1 MADQPFLDQTETAR
15 QGTDDND
22 REEEDQENETPPQ
35 VFVRP
40 REEIQANDNDE
51 DSNNADDD
59 DNDDA
64 DLMNNE
70 ATEPVGL
77 PPSPR
82 DMIFNG
88 IHYVIKDPRYDQNGS
103 PNEITYNGV
112 KYVVKDHTEGP
123 QENDEFQRFAML
135 NNNAEDNEADDDE
148 VPFPQQQDLIQFPT
162 AQPPLDGFLTTLP
175 QPEGAQTSDD
185 NKKNNIADV
194 VRAILPE
201 VVKTVKEETT
211 HNNNNENK
219 RDFIP
224 TLPPQTTTTTSRPPM
239 TPSQSS
245 QVTSA
250 SAISLILN
258 GLKALGIGKQQN
270 QKGTKRED
278 TSQAIAITTTTT
290 TRPHTTPK
298 PPLPPPPHPRPTST
312 APPIHLSPPV
322 PYTVRLHYPPQLRI
336 LCFGDSLT
344 AGYNKHGKN
353 FYPYCSPLGNILR
366 YQSGL
371 NIYTEAKG
379 IVGEMAHKQMTH
391 RLPMVL
397 GNATMQYD
405 WIMILGGTNDILHV
419 KNFGDDDEFLNQ
431 LETIWQPRIT
441 KDIEKLHDI
450 AYKYG
455 AHTML
460 LTVPENSIEAWPEY
474 HPLLKMREKINEA
487 LRDFAYGSKGK
498 TVLCDLAKLVPRRSL
513 SPTMESILWDD
524 HLHMTPQGYTKMAQ
538 AVSDCLKPY
547 LPVRNG

>member
-1 MADQPFLDQTETAR
+1 M
-15 QGTDDND
+15 
-22 REEEDQENETPPQ
+22 
-35 VFVRP
+35 
-40 REEIQANDNDE
+40 QANDERDGQA
-51 DSNNADDD
+51 NNDDD
-59 DNDDA
+59 D
-64 DLMNNE
+64 LMNDQ
-70 ATEPVGL
+70 AAGPVGP

-82 DMIFNG
+82 DMVFNG

-112 KYVVKDHTEGP
+112 KYIVKDHSGP
-123 QENDEFQRFAML
+123 QENDEFQRFAMM
-135 NNNAEDNEADDDE
+135 NNNPEDDDDDDDASDQI
-148 VPFPQQQDLIQFPT
+148 PFSQQQSQIQFPT
-162 AQPPLDGFLTTLP
+162 AQPPLGGFPTTP
-175 QPEGAQTSDD
+175 AGEQTSDD

-201 VVKTVKEETT
+201 VVKTVKEETK
-211 HNNNNENK
+211 HNDNNNNNNNENK
-219 RDFIP
+219 RDNIP
-224 TLPPQTTTTTSRPPM
+224 THPPPTTSTTPRPPP
-239 TPSQSS
+239 TQSRRS
-245 QVTSA
+245 QVTLSSA
-250 SAISLILN
+250 VDLILN
-258 GLKALGIGKQQN
+258 GLKALGIGNNKDH
-270 QKGTKRED
+270 KGAKRQD
-278 TSQAIAITTTTT
+278 ATQITTTTT
-290 TRPHTTPK
+290 VKPHTTPK
-298 PPLPPPPHPRPTST
+298 PNPPRPSPHPPPEQPHTTMEPTHLT
-312 APPIHLSPPV
+312 PPT
-322 PYTVRLHYPPQLRI
+322 PYIVRLHYPPQLRI

-391 RLPMVL
+391 RLPLVL

-441 KDIEKLHDI
+441 KDIERLHDI

-513 SPTMESILWDD
+513 SPTMENILWDD

-538 AVSDCLKPY
+538 AVSECLKPY
-547 LPVRNG
+547 LPPPNG